1 MEGCIMG
8 LQGMNAV
15 VTGGAQG
22 IGRAIALRLA
32 RDGANIGI
40 LDLQKETAE
49 KTAGE
54 IRGLGVEAIAIQC
67 DATDYAQVEE
77 SVARVHKEYG
87 SIDILINNAGIDMAG
102 QFVDTEPSQWDKI
115 LNVNYRSFLIA
126 SHICIPY
133 MIENK
138 RGNIVSM
145 GSDAG
150 RIGAAGEVLYCGTKA
165 AIMASS
171 KALARELAR
180 YNIRVNAVSP
190 GPVHTDLWDKLHPGE
205 KGQKVTEAVTKVIP
219 MRRLGTPED
228 VADVVAFFVSED
240 ARYLTGQVL
249 SIDGGLTMIG

>member
-1 MEGCIMG
+1 MG
-8 LQGMNAV
+8 LKGKTAI

-32 RDGANIGI
+32 RDGANVGI
-40 LDLQKETAE
+40 LDINKDQASKTAE
-49 KTAGE
+49 EVKK
-54 IRGLGVEAIAIQC
+54 LGVGATAIEC
-67 DATDYAQVEE
+67 NVTDYPKVKEAVDKI
-77 SVARVHKEYG
+77 HKEYG
-87 SIDILINNAGIDMAG
+87 SIDILINNAGIDESRA
-102 QFVDTEPSQWDKI
+102 FVDTDEALWERI

-133 MIENK
+133 MIEQK
-138 RGNIVSM
+138 SGNIVSM

-171 KALARELAR
+171 KALARELIR

-190 GPVHTDLWDKLHPGE
+190 GPVHTDLWDQLHPGE
-205 KGQKVTEAVTKVIP
+205 KGQKVTEAVTRVIP

-228 VADVVAFFVSED
+228 VADVVAFFVSD
-240 ARYLTGQVL
+240 DSRYLTGQVL
-249 SIDGGLTMIG
+249 SIDGGLTMIS

>member
-1 MEGCIMG
+1 MG
-8 LQGMNAV
+8 LKGKTAI

-32 RDGANIGI
+32 RDGANVGI
-40 LDLQKETAE
+40 LDINKDQASKTAE
-49 KTAGE
+49 EVKK
-54 IRGLGVEAIAIQC
+54 LGVGATAIEC
-67 DATDYAQVEE
+67 NVTDYPKVKEAVDKI
-77 SVARVHKEYG
+77 HKEYG
-87 SIDILINNAGIDMAG
+87 SIDILINNAGIDESRA
-102 QFVDTEPSQWDKI
+102 FVDTDEALWEKI

-133 MIENK
+133 MIEQK
-138 RGNIVSM
+138 SGNIVSM

-171 KALARELAR
+171 KALARELIR

-190 GPVHTDLWDKLHPGE
+190 GPVHTDLWDQLHPGE
-205 KGQKVTEAVTKVIP
+205 KGQKVTEAVTRVIP

-228 VADVVAFFVSED
+228 VADVVAFFVSD
-240 ARYLTGQVL
+240 DSRYLTGQVL
-249 SIDGGLTMIG
+249 SIDGGLTMIS